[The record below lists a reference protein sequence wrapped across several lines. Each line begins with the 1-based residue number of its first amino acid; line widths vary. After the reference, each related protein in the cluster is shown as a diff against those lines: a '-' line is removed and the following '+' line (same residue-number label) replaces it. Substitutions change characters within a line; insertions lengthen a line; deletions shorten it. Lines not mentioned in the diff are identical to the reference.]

1 MNYVDCKQ
9 SEAHPATTLT
19 VCTSDG
25 QHAHTVE
32 FGTSSYWDS
41 VNIEN
46 IKPRE
51 RLTLK
56 EEAELQATYLV
67 GPDEDSEIKK
77 NVWDSEH
84 RH

>member
-1 MNYVDCKQ
+1 MNYNDYKQ
-9 SEAHPATTLT
+9 SEALLVTTLT
-19 VCTSDG
+19 VCLT
-25 QHAHTVE
+25 HTNTYALE

-46 IKPRE
+46 MKPRE

-56 EEAELQATYLV
+56 EEVELQATFLV

-77 NVWDSEH
+77 NVREVESVY
-84 RH
+84 